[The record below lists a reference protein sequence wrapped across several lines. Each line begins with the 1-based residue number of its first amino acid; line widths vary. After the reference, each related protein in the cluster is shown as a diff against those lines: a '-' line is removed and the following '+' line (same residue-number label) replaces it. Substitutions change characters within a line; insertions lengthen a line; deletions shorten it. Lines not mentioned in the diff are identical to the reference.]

1 MIFWNVAL
9 VFVLISLNG
18 FFVGVEIAAIA
29 SRRARLDLLADVESG
44 AAQQVRAWLDNPA
57 ARDHLI
63 AASQL
68 GITVVSLALGAIG
81 ESTFEA
87 LLTPLFVSLKFPAGL
102 QFLTKILPAV
112 PLILALIVVTGLHV
126 VLGEQVPKVAV
137 LRTPERFA
145 LIAAPIMKVFI
156 SIFKGFIDLL
166 DWATRSVLS
175 LIGLSDSS
183 QHSSVYSLEEI
194 KQIVAGPEAEG
205 VIEQPERE
213 MLSAVFDFGE
223 LIVRQVALPRTEIV
237 AIEADIHLKEAIELV
252 IKQPV
257 TKLPVYEDNL
267 DQVVGI
273 LHVRD
278 LLAAL
283 RDPAKQ
289 DVTARMLAREA
300 LFVPET
306 ISVNDL
312 LAEFRTHHTHIAIVM
327 DEFGGTAGLVTLDDL
342 LEEIVGKVR
351 DPFDV
356 TPPAIQNLPDG
367 SALIDGLTPIEEVND
382 YFGVELNDPNYD
394 TIAGYVLGRLGR
406 IAQVGDSVDTPSNGI
421 CLKVEAMDGLRIA
434 RISLHKVETDS
445 KNDEVEK

>member
-1 MIFWNVAL
+1 MIFWNVLL
-9 VFVLISLNG
+9 VFVLIGLNG

-57 ARDHLI
+57 ARDRLI
-63 AASQL
+63 AGSQL

-87 LLTPLFVSLKFPAGL
+87 LLTPLFATIKFPTWL
-102 QFLTKILPAV
+102 EFLTKILPAV

-145 LIAAPIMKVFI
+145 LIAAPLMKVF
-156 SIFKGFIDLL
+156 STIFKGFIDLL
-166 DWATRSVLS
+166 DWSTRSVLKA
-175 LIGLSDSS
+175 IGLSDAG

-223 LIVRQVALPRTEIV
+223 LIVRQVALPRTEIE
-237 AIEADIHLKEAIELV
+237 AIEAVTPLDEAIERV
-252 IKQPV
+252 IRQPM

-267 DQVVGI
+267 DQIVGI

-278 LLAAL
+278 LLAAM

-289 DVTARMLAREA
+289 KVSVRTLAREA

-312 LAEFRTHHTHIAIVM
+312 LAEFRAHHTHIAIVM

-356 TPPAIQNLPDG
+356 TPPSIQTQADG
-367 SALIDGLTPIEEVND
+367 SALIDGLTPIEEVNE
-382 YFGVELNDPNYD
+382 YFGTEMSDPNYD

-406 IAQVGDSVDTPSNGI
+406 MAQIGDTVENPKDKI
-421 CLKVEAMDGLRIA
+421 LLKVEAMDGLRIA
-434 RISLHKVETDS
+434 RISLRKVETGV
-445 KNDEVEK
+445 KPAEAEE